1 MEWNSDLF
9 SLALKGLEGNF
20 ESLLLFL
27 FNETEF
33 GVVFS
38 SAEGFE
44 TEFRELL
51 FHGTA
56 GIPSEITICSVFR
69 GIIILSEIHN
79 PNYVTL

>member
-1 MEWNSDLF
+1 MEWNSELF
-9 SLALKGLEGNF
+9 SLALKGLEGNS

-56 GIPSEITICSVFR
+56 GIPSEITICSV
-69 GIIILSEIHN
+69 
-79 PNYVTL
+79 